1 MEHIFEGTDF
11 IAFDRLVI
19 QYRINNRSLEYK
31 HIKSKVK
38 KKSKLTQ
45 IKLQTPS
52 SVVQFHNVKTSILLP
67 ETYRTI
73 SYFTLDLM
81 CKRAAVLQNGWQIYQ
96 SA

>member
-1 MEHIFEGTDF
+1 MERVFKGTDF

-19 QYRINNRSLEYK
+19 QYRINNRFLEYK

-45 IKLQTPS
+45 IKLQTPP
-52 SVVQFHNVKTSILLP
+52 SVVQFHNLNTSILLSK
-67 ETYRTI
+67 TYRTV
-73 SYFTLDLM
+73 SDFTLDLM
-81 CKRAAVLQNGWQIYQ
+81 CKGAAVLQSGWQIYQ